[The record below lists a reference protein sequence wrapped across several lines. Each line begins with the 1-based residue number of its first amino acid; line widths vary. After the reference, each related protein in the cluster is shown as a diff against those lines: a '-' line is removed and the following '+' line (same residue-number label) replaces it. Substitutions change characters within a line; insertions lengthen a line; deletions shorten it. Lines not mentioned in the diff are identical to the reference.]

1 MLVETL
7 AVCKRQPWDSLPAL
21 MMTGYTVNFERWT
34 FKSVKTCIKK
44 TIELYKSYPDIYAD
58 TLNKTVKVIAYST
71 PNGYTRQQAVW
82 TATIDEFKMLINNF
96 Y

>member
-1 MLVETL
+1 MLKIYIANLGKYNEGELVGKWVE
-7 AVCKRQPWDSLPAL
+7 LPCEDL
-21 MMTGYTVNFERWT
+21 
-34 FKSVKTCIKK
+34 SVKTCIKK

>member
-1 MLVETL
+1 MKKQTFLICFENIDGI
-7 AVCKRQPWDSLPAL
+7 A
-21 MMTGYTVNFERWT
+21 VNFERWT

-71 PNGYTRQQAVW
+71 PNGYTRQLAVW

>member
-1 MLVETL
+1 MKKQTFLICFENIDGI
-7 AVCKRQPWDSLPAL
+7 A
-21 MMTGYTVNFERWT
+21 VNFERWT

-71 PNGYTRQQAVW
+71 PQSVPATRAARLDSSSTSASV
-82 TATIDEFKMLINNF
+82 AL
-96 Y
+96 